1 MFRPRLRLSLLL
13 VATGLLVLTALKTVT
28 SIGQTKQSLGNSTVK
43 PTADIRPTSVPDPFL
58 EAAAENSV
66 LRNGLKWVFGGKE
79 QRGWSLYTPLIQNLI
94 NTPAD
99 PDSAGFAEALVT
111 WQKKKRLS
119 ASGVLDEQTWMAMVA
134 EWQARR
140 LKDKAPA
147 LPEQLTT
154 APVSQFYDVTRAP
167 ELRMIENETLAA
179 YRKMLA
185 AAIADKSLG
194 LKSSGNELAADEKYL
209 KVISSFRSREYQDE
223 LRRKSPNAGSAGLAI
238 NSPHFTGRALDLY
251 VGGKPVETNDA
262 NRAIQ
267 VQTKV
272 YQWLVKNAE
281 RFGFRPYY
289 YEPWHWEYVR

>member
-66 LRNGLKWVFGGKE
+66 LRNDLKWVFGGKE

-119 ASGVLDEQTWMAMVA
+119 ASGVLDEQTWMAMVS

-251 VGGKPVETNDA
+251 VGGQPVETNDA

>member
-66 LRNGLKWVFGGKE
+66 LRNDLKWVFGGKE

-209 KVISSFRSREYQDE
+209 KVISSFRSREYQEE